1 MKNLIVVIGI
11 IGENF
16 KNGTV
21 FSQFPE
27 SGKHP
32 KEQIEWVNRFISS
45 EDFPDMDRVI
55 GTFSDY
61 IIREINYLIMTGK
74 LSFDRVI
81 AIDENGDKLEVDET
95 GFDVPSIDEVIDEQN
110 DRVENAYYNLKYPY
124 NEENK
129 D

>member
-1 MKNLIVVIGI
+1 MKNLTIVIGV
-11 IGENF
+11 IGENL
-16 KNGTV
+16 KNGVV

-61 IIREINYLIMTGK
+61 IIREINYLIMIGK
-74 LSFDRVI
+74 LSPDKVI
-81 AIDENGDKLEVDET
+81 AIDENGYRLKVDEI
-95 GFDVPSIDEVIDEQN
+95 GFEVPSIDETIDNQN
-110 DRVENAYYNLKYPY
+110 DRVEEAYYNLKYPD
-124 NEENK
+124 NEENE

>member
-1 MKNLIVVIGI
+1 MKNLTIVIGV

-16 KNGTV
+16 KNGV
-21 FSQFPE
+21 VISQFPE

-61 IIREINYLIMTGK
+61 IITELIH
-74 LSFDRVI
+74 LLLVR
-81 AIDENGDKLEVDET
+81 LE
-95 GFDVPSIDEVIDEQN
+95 
-110 DRVENAYYNLKYPY
+110 K
-124 NEENK
+124 
-129 D
+129 